1 MVAVALYARVSSEKQ
16 AQANTIESQIAALES
31 RISVDGYA
39 LLHDLKFTDNGY
51 SGSNLV
57 RPALENLRDKIANGE
72 VDKVYVHSPDR
83 LSRKYAHQII
93 LVEEFQKYGVE
104 IIFLNHQITDSPES
118 NLLLQMQGMIAEY
131 ERSKI
136 MERYRR
142 GKIHA
147 AKKGC
152 VNILGGAPYGYD
164 YINKQ
169 TAGGQARY
177 EINLEKAEVVRK
189 IFSWFVHERIS
200 LCEVRR
206 RLEKLQIKS
215 PKGKERWDRSVIW
228 GVLKNPAY
236 IGKAAFGKT
245 KIGKKLSRARPI
257 RNAPEQSKWNY
268 SVYDMEEKNWIYIP
282 VPAIVDEALFVIAQE
297 QLEDNKKASK
307 ARLNKKA
314 MHLLQG
320 LVVCKKCGYSYC
332 AKGPTNK
339 IYSTKIKY
347 QYYRCIG
354 NDAYRFGGNKL
365 CDNKQIRTDILE
377 TAVWEEV
384 KYLLRDPNRILSE
397 YQKRITDLE
406 KTPLDPARNS
416 LEKQSQKLKQGISR
430 LIDSYTNGHLDKDEF
445 EPRIKAMKQSIKII
459 EDQKKK
465 IFDQQDLK
473 KDLILV
479 ITNLEHFTSRI
490 ESNLEDL
497 DWHAKRDIIRALVK
511 RVEINIEEV
520 NIVFRIRELP
530 HTPTRNDGL
539 EKNQSSSQ
547 HCCGRSERYVCECA
561 ARN

>member
-200 LCEVRR
+200 LCE
-206 RLEKLQIKS
+206 
-215 PKGKERWDRSVIW
+215 
-228 GVLKNPAY
+228 
-236 IGKAAFGKT
+236 
-245 KIGKKLSRARPI
+245 
-257 RNAPEQSKWNY
+257 
-268 SVYDMEEKNWIYIP
+268 
-282 VPAIVDEALFVIAQE
+282 
-297 QLEDNKKASK
+297 
-307 ARLNKKA
+307 
-314 MHLLQG
+314 
-320 LVVCKKCGYSYC
+320 
-332 AKGPTNK
+332 
-339 IYSTKIKY
+339 
-347 QYYRCIG
+347 
-354 NDAYRFGGNKL
+354 
-365 CDNKQIRTDILE
+365 
-377 TAVWEEV
+377 
-384 KYLLRDPNRILSE
+384 
-397 YQKRITDLE
+397 
-406 KTPLDPARNS
+406 
-416 LEKQSQKLKQGISR
+416 
-430 LIDSYTNGHLDKDEF
+430 
-445 EPRIKAMKQSIKII
+445 
-459 EDQKKK
+459 
-465 IFDQQDLK
+465 
-473 KDLILV
+473 
-479 ITNLEHFTSRI
+479 
-490 ESNLEDL
+490 
-497 DWHAKRDIIRALVK
+497 
-511 RVEINIEEV
+511 
-520 NIVFRIRELP
+520 
-530 HTPTRNDGL
+530 
-539 EKNQSSSQ
+539 
-547 HCCGRSERYVCECA
+547 
-561 ARN
+561 